1 MAQPLAERWKECE
14 SCFLFFFPLFIHA
27 PSLYQ
32 ATATSIT
39 KCLCPHVS
47 LLRVLSFI
55 LPHPSRRVFLSYVLL
70 HSCLSDPS
78 PLLFFIYK
86 RYPWLQLAGEER
98 KAAVAERR
106 TVLLTQILA
115 LDAPAGDQ
123 GYVCARVCATVRP
136 LLQERR
142 AMESGERKKR

>member
-1 MAQPLAERWKECE
+1 MPCCA
-14 SCFLFFFPLFIHA
+14 FFHSSYLTLHG
-27 PSLYQ
+27 
-32 ATATSIT
+32 
-39 KCLCPHVS
+39 VS
-47 LLRVLSFI
+47 F
-55 LPHPSRRVFLSYVLL
+55 F
-70 HSCLSDPS
+70 
-78 PLLFFIYK
+78 LLFFCTLLYYK

-123 GYVCARVCATVRP
+123 GYVCARVCASVRP

>member
-1 MAQPLAERWKECE
+1 MRAVF
-14 SCFLFFFPLFIHA
+14 SSFFPFLYTPLLISSYRDKHNQVPLSTCIPVARSFIRPA
-27 PSLYQ
+27 SPF
-32 ATATSIT
+32 TA
-39 KCLCPHVS
+39 C
-47 LLRVLSFI
+47 LSFFCSFA
-55 LPHPSRRVFLSYVLL
+55 LLSFG
-70 HSCLSDPS
+70 SS
-78 PLLFFIYK
+78 PLLFLYYK

-123 GYVCARVCATVRP
+123 GYVCARVCASVRP